1 MSNAH
6 KIIVLDF
13 GGAHN
18 QLIARRI
25 REMGVYCEILPYRK
39 PTTDWLNDD
48 VMGVILTGGSADASA
63 QGAPS
68 LGSALLQLNVPLLG
82 IGYGMQMLHALCGG
96 ETGELPLGLLGMAP
110 VSALQGPLFK
120 DITGGQSAF
129 FSAGFAPKAPLAGF
143 NVDASAP
150 GCPVAAFSNPDKKL
164 YGLAFHPE
172 LKKTDCGRAVL
183 HNFVF
188 EVCRCVP
195 SYKLTDQIDKMI
207 ADVRAQVGNEKIV
220 AAMSGGVDSSVA
232 CVIAN
237 KAVGAHQLTCVFVD
251 TGLMRY
257 KEGDQVI
264 DTYQKQLGLNVI
276 RIDAEDRFLK
286 ALKGV
291 TDPEQK
297 RKIIGE
303 TFVRVFEEEA
313 KKTGAKF
320 LLQGTIYPD
329 IIESGIDGKGAV
341 KSHHNV
347 GGMPKESLFQQEQ
360 LVEPLKYLFKDEVRY
375 IGEAMGIPHEMLW
388 RQPFP
393 GPGLGVRCIGEL
405 RKDRL
410 DKLRLADFI
419 YRDEIAK
426 AGLDQQIWQYFAI
439 LPGVQTVGVTNDER
453 TYADCIALRAVHTE
467 DAMTADVAE
476 IPYPLLAQI
485 VKRII
490 KECPGVNRVVYDI
503 TMKPPGTIE
512 WE

>member
-1 MSNAH
+1 MANEQ
-6 KIIVLDF
+6 KITILDF
-13 GGAHN
+13 GGQRN
-18 QLIARRI
+18 QLIARRV
-25 REMGVYCEILPYRK
+25 REMGVYCEILPYTK
-39 PTTDWLNDD
+39 PISEWKTAALK
-48 VMGVILTGGSADASA
+48 GVILTGGEGLCKDG
-63 QGAPS
+63 GAPMMDQ
-68 LGSALLQLNVPLLG
+68 ALLNLDVPVLG
-82 IGYGMQMLHALCGG
+82 IGYGMQMIGAICGAEVAK
-96 ETGELPLGLLGMAP
+96 ETTEDSGICAFELTEGGLFDGLSGWTDAYMAAGHQLLSSP
-110 VSALQGPLFK
+110 VEFSVEAK
-120 DITGGQSAF
+120 ANHCDI
-129 FSAGFAPKAPLAGF
+129 
-143 NVDASAP
+143 
-150 GCPVAAFSNPDKKL
+150 AAIANPSKGL
-164 YGLAFHPE
+164 YGLQFNPE
-172 LKKTDCGRAVL
+172 VSKSKDGRAIL
-183 HNFVF
+183 RNFVF
-188 EVCRCVP
+188 GICGCEAG
-195 SYKLTDQIDKMI
+195 YKLEDQIDKMV
-207 ADVRAQVGNEKIV
+207 ADVKAQVGSKRIV

-237 KAVGAHQLTCVFVD
+237 KAVGADQLTCVFVD
-251 TGLMRY
+251 HGLMRY

-264 DTYQKQLGLNVI
+264 ETYKEKLGLNVI
-276 RIDAEDRFLK
+276 RIDAEDRFLT

-313 KKTGAKF
+313 RKTGAEF

-405 RKDRL
+405 RKERL
-410 DKLRLADFI
+410 DKLRLVDYV

-426 AGLDQQIWQYFAI
+426 AGLSEQIWQYFAV
-439 LPGVQTVGVTNDER
+439 LTGVKTVGVKNDER
-453 TYADCIALRAVHTE
+453 TYDDCVALRAVHTE

-476 IPYPLLAQI
+476 IPYAVLAKI

-490 KECPGVNRVVYDI
+490 EECPGVNRVVYDI

>member
-1 MSNAH
+1 MSNLQ

-13 GGAHN
+13 GGRHN
-18 QLIARRI
+18 QLIARRV
-25 REMGVYCEILPYRK
+25 REMGVYCEIIPGTK
-39 PTTDWLNDD
+39 PTSEWLNDD
-48 VMGVILTGGSADASA
+48 LMGLILTGGTGSVNDP
-63 QGAPS
+63 GALKPNFD
-68 LGSALLQLNVPLLG
+68 LRTLPVPVLG
-82 IGYGMQMLHALCGG
+82 IGYGMQLIAACAGPVSTLTLDDSSVVPVANLCGK
-96 ETGELPLGLLGMAP
+96 LFDGL
-110 VSALQGPLFK
+110 SAT
-120 DITGGQSAF
+120 DAF
-129 FSAGFAPKAPLAGF
+129 LSAGSILQCAPDAF
-143 NVDASAP
+143 SVDASAP
-150 GCPVAAFSNPDKKL
+150 NCPVAALSCPGNTAF
-164 YGLAFHPE
+164 GVQFHPE
-172 LKKTDCGRAVL
+172 VSKSKDGRAIL
-183 HNFVF
+183 KNFVF
-188 EVCRCVP
+188 GICRCQP
-195 SYKLTDQIDKMI
+195 AYKLADQIDKMI
-207 ADVRAQVGNEKIV
+207 ADVRAQVGDQRIV

-237 KAVGAHQLTCVFVD
+237 KAVGADHLTCVFVD

-264 DTYQKQLGLNVI
+264 ETYREKLGLNVI
-276 RIDAEDRFLK
+276 RIDAEDRFLS
-286 ALKGV
+286 ALSGV

-313 KKTGAKF
+313 AKTGAQF

-347 GGMPKESLFQQEQ
+347 GGMPKESLFQKEQ

-375 IGEAMGIPHEMLW
+375 VGESMGIPHEMLW

-410 DKLRLADFI
+410 DILRLCDHI
-419 YRDEIAK
+419 YREEIAN
-426 AGLDQQIWQYFAI
+426 AGLNEQIWQYFAI
-439 LPGVQTVGVTNDER
+439 LTGVQTVGVTGGER
-453 TYADCIALRAVHTE
+453 TYAECLALRAVHTE

-476 IPYPLLAQI
+476 LPYPLLRQI
-485 VKRII
+485 THRII
-490 KECPGVNRVVYDI
+490 AECPGVNRVVYDI